1 VNLSVTKKYIY
12 LLAVGILVVFLGS
25 FLISGV
31 VLFVLYNI
39 FAATVLIVDLCS
51 TNDKTNIFVRRIGRD
66 KLSIFEKEAISFEV
80 WNKSNRPI
88 KLWLKDEP
96 PEFHFNMEESSMEG
110 TLLPGERK
118 TFYYMV
124 VPTKRGAF
132 TFKNLHIKYE
142 GKYGFCTK
150 FFKINM
156 VKEYKVY
163 PNLKNLRKYRISICN
178 NRKFIQGKRRLK
190 IRGKGDSFESLRE
203 YVYGDEYRKINWS
216 ATARADKPIINQ
228 YEPEKNQHVYM
239 LIDVGRPMSYTVR
252 GHRKLDLV
260 VNTAVILSD
269 VVNQNDDKS
278 GLLLFNTE
286 VKSMIMPGKG
296 VRHRSK
302 ILEAL
307 YHIEHTKDTS
317 NYEEAFFYLK
327 KKERHR
333 SIIFIFTDFSTIE
346 ETENMMRVL
355 PIISRNNIV
364 VIVLIKDE
372 KLEAIAK
379 KDTKSHQDIF
389 EKSVA
394 LELLDERKR
403 IIGLLNRKGI
413 LCVECPAEKI
423 EYTVINKYIQVK
435 NKNA

>member
-1 VNLSVTKKYIY
+1 MNLSITKKFIY
-12 LLAVGILVVFLGS
+12 LLAVGIPVVFLGS
-25 FLISGV
+25 FLVSGV
-31 VLFVLYNI
+31 AIFVIYNI
-39 FAATVLIVDLCS
+39 IAATILIVDLCLTEDS
-51 TNDKTNIFVRRIGRD
+51 GNIYIRRTGSE
-66 KLSIFEKEAISFEV
+66 KLSIFEKEEISFEV
-80 WNKSNRPI
+80 WNKSNRKI

-96 PEFHFNMEESSMEG
+96 PEFHFKMEESSMEDV
-110 TLLPGERK
+110 LQPGERK
-118 TFYYMV
+118 TFYYKV
-124 VPTKRGAF
+124 IPAKRGAY
-132 TFKNLHIKYE
+132 TFNNVHIKYE
-142 GKYGFCTK
+142 GKLGFCTK

-156 VKEYKVY
+156 PREYKVY
-163 PNLKNLRKYRISICN
+163 PNLKNLRKYRLSICN
-178 NRKFIQGKRRLK
+178 NRTFLQGKRRLK
-190 IRGKGDSFESLRE
+190 IRGRGDSFESLRE
-203 YVYGDEYRKINWS
+203 YVYGDEYRRINWS

-260 VNTAVILSD
+260 VNTALVLSD

-286 VKSMIMPGKG
+286 VKNMIMPGKG
-296 VRHRSK
+296 VQHRNK

-307 YHIEHTKDTS
+307 YHIEDTKDTS

-333 SIIFIFTDFSTIE
+333 SIVFIFTDFSTIE
-346 ETENMMRVL
+346 ETENMMKVL
-355 PIISRNNIV
+355 PILSKNNII

-372 KLEAIAK
+372 KLEAIANQEPK
-379 KDTKSHQDIF
+379 NHKDIF
-389 EKSVA
+389 DKSVA

-403 IIGLLNRKGI
+403 IITLLNRRGI
-413 LCVECPAEKI
+413 LCLECPAEKI

>member
-1 VNLSVTKKYIY
+1 MNLSITKKYLY

-25 FLISGV
+25 FLVSGIG
-31 VLFVLYNI
+31 LFVIYNI
-39 FAATVLIVDLCS
+39 IAASILVVDLRLTDEKGS
-51 TNDKTNIFVRRIGRD
+51 ILVRRTGED

-80 WNKSNRPI
+80 WNKSNRKI

-96 PEFHFNMEESSMEG
+96 AEFHFKLEESSMEG
-110 TLLPGERK
+110 ELLPGERK
-118 TFYYMV
+118 TFYYKV

-132 TFKNLHIKYE
+132 TFNNLHVKYE
-142 GKYGFCTK
+142 GRFGFCTK

-156 VKEYKVY
+156 SREYKVY
-163 PNLKNLRKYRISICN
+163 PNLKNLRKYRLSICN
-178 NRKFIQGKRRLK
+178 NRKFMQGKRSLK
-190 IRGKGDSFESLRE
+190 IIGKGGSFESLRE

-239 LIDVGRPMSYTVR
+239 LIDVGRPMSYTIR

-260 VNTAVILSD
+260 VNTALVLSD
-269 VVNQNDDKS
+269 VVNQSDDKS

-286 VKSMIMPGKG
+286 VKNMIMPGKG
-296 VRHRSK
+296 ALHRNK

-333 SIIFIFTDFSTIE
+333 SIIFIFTDFDTIE
-346 ETENMMRVL
+346 ETENMMKVL
-355 PIISRNNIV
+355 PIIARNNIV
-364 VIVLIKDE
+364 VMVLIKDE

-379 KDTKSHQDIF
+379 LEPKNHKEIF

-413 LCVECPAEKI
+413 LCVECLAEKI